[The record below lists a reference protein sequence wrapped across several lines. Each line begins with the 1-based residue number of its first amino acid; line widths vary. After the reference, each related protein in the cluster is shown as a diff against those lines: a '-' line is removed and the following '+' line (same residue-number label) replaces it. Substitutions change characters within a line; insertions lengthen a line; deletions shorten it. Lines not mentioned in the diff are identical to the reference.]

1 MCNKI
6 ELQPLNQPVSVS
18 IRSKSDDFHFLS
30 DRHCK
35 LCIIHYCKF
44 QKLAMMMLI
53 LNEHVLKVF
62 KYECISE
69 KCSTYNYNLWD
80 DTIKHNLYSQYW
92 ILRFKY
98 AQIEF
103 KMECVIGIVGKDFV
117 LLAADTNQA
126 HSIVVMKQDED
137 KMIKLGSHSAMLVTG
152 DPGDK
157 VQFGEYIQRNLQL
170 YKMVNGFELSTG
182 ASANYTRRE
191 LATSLRSR
199 VSAVYGIRLC
209 CSPNITDIFGR

>member
-1 MCNKI
+1 
-6 ELQPLNQPVSVS
+6 
-18 IRSKSDDFHFLS
+18 
-30 DRHCK
+30 
-35 LCIIHYCKF
+35 
-44 QKLAMMMLI
+44 
-53 LNEHVLKVF
+53 
-62 KYECISE
+62 
-69 KCSTYNYNLWD
+69 
-80 DTIKHNLYSQYW
+80 
-92 ILRFKY
+92 
-98 AQIEF
+98 
-103 KMECVIGIVGKDFV
+103 MECVIGIVGKDFV

-199 VSAVYGIRLC
+199 VSAVNGIRLC
-209 CSPNITDIFGR
+209 CSPFITDTFAR